1 VTKVIFTY
9 DAFTLNIA
17 ARMTS
22 VIENPLIDFSDYA
35 ADKEFEKQFHL
46 MFPYL
51 RIVLRKVVK
60 IPQSNMIA
68 NPRLIITEN
77 TTVEQVCDKLL
88 IRYGREV
95 MIQRY
100 TVNIWLDITRSKH
113 WTLKNQNEEARK
125 LSCMNPG
132 F

>member
-1 VTKVIFTY
+1 
-9 DAFTLNIA
+9 
-17 ARMTS
+17 
-22 VIENPLIDFSDYA
+22 
-35 ADKEFEKQFHL
+35 
-46 MFPYL
+46 
-51 RIVLRKVVK
+51 
-60 IPQSNMIA
+60 MIA

-77 TTVEQVCDKLL
+77 TTVEQVCYKLL
-88 IRYGREV
+88 IRYGREA